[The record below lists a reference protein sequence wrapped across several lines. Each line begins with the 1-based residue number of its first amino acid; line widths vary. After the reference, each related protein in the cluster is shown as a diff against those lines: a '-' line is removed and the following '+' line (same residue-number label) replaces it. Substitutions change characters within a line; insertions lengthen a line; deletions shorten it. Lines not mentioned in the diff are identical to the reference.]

1 MIKSEMVES
10 GTSSHPLRLGV
21 NIDHI
26 ATLRNARG
34 GQDPDPVRAAHI
46 AAKSGADSITVHL
59 REDRRHI
66 RDRDIERLKDELT
79 LPLNMEMACTVE
91 MVEIAKVILP
101 FAVCLVP
108 EKREELTTEGGLDL
122 ATHGDRLFP
131 MVEELKSSGIKVTGF
146 IDPNIDQIETAKEM
160 ELDSVE
166 LHTGVYC
173 DGGEIVKK
181 QELVKIKKSALLA
194 TEYGLKC
201 HAGHGLN
208 FDNVVAI
215 AKIIEI
221 SELNIGHFLI
231 CDAVFSGLGSSV
243 SRMSDIITEARSSLT

>member
-1 MIKSEMVES
+1 MVKSKIVDS
-10 GTSSHPLRLGV
+10 KTSSHPIRLGV

-66 RDRDIERLKDELT
+66 KDRDIERLKDELT
-79 LPLNMEMACTVE
+79 LPLNMEMACTDE

-101 FAVCLVP
+101 SAVCLVP

-122 ATHGDRLFP
+122 VTHGGRLIR
-131 MVEELKSSGIKVTGF
+131 MAEELKSLGIKVTGF
-146 IDPNIDQIETAKEM
+146 VDPNIEQIEVAKDM

-173 DGGEIVKK
+173 DGNEIVKK
-181 QELVKIKKSALLA
+181 EELVKIRKSALLA

-215 AKIIEI
+215 AQIVEI

-243 SRMSDIITEARSSLT
+243 SRMSDVITEARTSLM

>member
-1 MIKSEMVES
+1 MVKSEMVDPK
-10 GTSSHPLRLGV
+10 TSSAPIRLGV

-34 GQDPDPVRAAHI
+34 GQQPDPVRAANI

-66 RDRDIERLKDELT
+66 KDRDIERLKDELT
-79 LPLNMEMACTVE
+79 LPLNMEMACTAE
-91 MVEIAKVILP
+91 MAEIAKVILP
-101 FAVCLVP
+101 SAVCLVP

-122 ATHGDRLFP
+122 VTHGDRLVL
-131 MVEELKSSGIKVTGF
+131 MVEELKKLGIRVTGF
-146 IDPNIDQIETAKEM
+146 IDPNIKQIEAAKEL

-166 LHTGVYC
+166 LHTGAYC
-173 DGGEIVKK
+173 DGDETVKK
-181 QELVKIKKSALLA
+181 QELVKIRKSASLA
-194 TEYGLKC
+194 IRGGLKC

-215 AKIIEI
+215 AQIVEI

-231 CDAVFSGLGSSV
+231 CDAVFRGLGSSI
-243 SRMSDIITEARSSLT
+243 SRMREIITEARSSLM

>member
-1 MIKSEMVES
+1 MVKSEMVDS
-10 GTSSHPLRLGV
+10 KSSPHPIRLGV

-34 GQDPDPVRAAHI
+34 GQDPDPVRAAHV

-66 RDRDIERLKDELT
+66 RDRDLERLKDELT
-79 LPLNMEMACTVE
+79 LPLNMEMACTAE

-101 FAVCLVP
+101 SAVCLVP

-122 ATHGDRLFP
+122 VTHWERLVHK
-131 MVEELKSSGIKVTGF
+131 VEELKASGVKVTGF
-146 IDPNIDQIETAKEM
+146 IDPNIEQIEVAKKI

-166 LHTGVYC
+166 FHTGVYC
-173 DGGEIVKK
+173 DGSEIVKK
-181 QELVKIKKSALLA
+181 QELVKLQKSAVFA
-194 TEYGLKC
+194 TESGIKC

-215 AKIIEI
+215 AQIMEI

-231 CDAVFSGLGSSV
+231 CDAVFRGLGSSV
-243 SRMSDIITEARSSLT
+243 RSMRDIITEARSGLI

>member
-1 MIKSEMVES
+1 MIES
-10 GTSSHPLRLGV
+10 DTSSHPLRLGV

-34 GQDPDPVRAAHI
+34 GQDPDPVRAAHV

-91 MVEIAKVILP
+91 MVEIAKVIAP
-101 FAVCLVP
+101 SAVCLVP

-122 ATHGDRLFP
+122 VTHGDRLIR
-131 MVEELKSSGIKVTGF
+131 MVEELKSLGIMVTGF
-146 IDPNIDQIETAKEM
+146 IDPNIEQVEIAKEI

-173 DGGEIVKK
+173 DGSEKVKK
-181 QELVKIKKSALLA
+181 QELVKIRKSALLA

-208 FDNVVAI
+208 FDNVEAI
-215 AKIIEI
+215 AQIMEI
-221 SELNIGHFLI
+221 TELNIGHFLI

-243 SRMSDIITEARSSLT
+243 SHMSAVIKEARSSLI

>member
-34 GQDPDPVRAAHI
+34 GQDPDPVRAAHV

-66 RDRDIERLKDELT
+66 RDRDIERLKDQLT

-122 ATHGDRLFP
+122 VTHGDRLFP

-166 LHTGVYC
+166 LHTGVY
-173 DGGEIVKK
+173 
-181 QELVKIKKSALLA
+181 LS
-194 TEYGLKC
+194 
-201 HAGHGLN
+201 
-208 FDNVVAI
+208 
-215 AKIIEI
+215 
-221 SELNIGHFLI
+221 LI
-231 CDAVFSGLGSSV
+231 H
-243 SRMSDIITEARSSLT
+243 I

>member
-10 GTSSHPLRLGV
+10 DTSSHPLRLGV

-34 GQDPDPVRAAHI
+34 GQDPDPVRAAHV

-108 EKREELTTEGGLDL
+108 EKREELTTE
-122 ATHGDRLFP
+122 
-131 MVEELKSSGIKVTGF
+131 
-146 IDPNIDQIETAKEM
+146 
-160 ELDSVE
+160 
-166 LHTGVYC
+166 
-173 DGGEIVKK
+173 
-181 QELVKIKKSALLA
+181 
-194 TEYGLKC
+194 
-201 HAGHGLN
+201 
-208 FDNVVAI
+208 
-215 AKIIEI
+215 
-221 SELNIGHFLI
+221 
-231 CDAVFSGLGSSV
+231 
-243 SRMSDIITEARSSLT
+243 